1 MAWVRVETQTIL
13 TMNEHVITRNH
24 RIKVQWR
31 YYPIEVFDEDILC
44 SKYENIP
51 WWKYGNIFLSKY
63 LSITTLGVPPWAHRV
78 ASWHQP
84 SEKARCWVVYVPGE
98 PSRHMCPYMVYVVYV
113 QLCTLLLGH
122 WYEIMALYYVKSILT
137 EISASRQDRR
147 VLQKTKIIRIEFLS
161 KWGML
166 QTSRYV

>member
-98 PSRHMCPYMVYVVYV
+98 PTRHMCPYMVYVVYV
-113 QLCTLLLGH
+113 QLCIGVCGWDVPTWTETQAHTHKLCIGICG
-122 WYEIMALYYVKSILT
+122 WYMCQVSPAQQVYVAREQI
-137 EISASRQDRR
+137 
-147 VLQKTKIIRIEFLS
+147 
-161 KWGML
+161 
-166 QTSRYV
+166 